1 MKKMAMTMLMGL
13 VLGAATMA
21 QAQFADGRIVFVDL
35 DRVFSEF
42 YKTKLADQQL
52 QDMATEFNDE
62 RAALVEEYE
71 ALNETFNAARE
82 QSQDTALSEEAR
94 NRSRS
99 EAEELLIEIRDFESR
114 IQRFDQSRRKQLD
127 EQGRRMRGRI
137 VEEIQD
143 EIERYARTQGYQ
155 AVIDSS
161 GQSANAVSLVLYAD
175 SRVDISDAMLEILN
189 KGRDEGGSSE

>member
-13 VLGAATMA
+13 VLGAATVA

-35 DRVFSEF
+35 DRVFTEF

-189 KGRDEGGSSE
+189 KGRDEGDSLE